1 MLAAEYISNLT
12 RAWINVDQVKLEM
25 CIDKI
30 YSALTSGRLV
40 LTAGNGGSASTASH
54 FVNDWA
60 KGLREK
66 TNSPIQAI
74 CLSDNIAT
82 ITALAND
89 LSYEQIYANQLENY
103 VGLKPILI
111 CISGSGNSA
120 NILNAAKQAKK
131 LGIEVVGLIGFDGGK
146 LIDLCTTYF
155 HCDINDMQIVEDMH
169 LSFGHM
175 VLRRFQ

>member
-1 MLAAEYISNLT
+1 MLAAESISNLT

-60 KGLREK
+60 KGLRER
-66 TNSPIQAI
+66 TNSPIRAI
-74 CLSDNIAT
+74 CLSDNTAT
-82 ITALAND
+82 LTALAND
-89 LSYEQIYANQLENY
+89 VSYDQIFASQLENY

-120 NILNAAKQAKK
+120 NILNAAKQAKT

-146 LIDLCTTYF
+146 LTELCTTYF
-155 HCDINDMQIVEDMH
+155 HCDINDMQIVEDIH

>member
-1 MLAAEYISNLT
+1 MLAAEYISKLT
-12 RAWINVDQVKLEM
+12 RAWLNVDQVKLEL
-25 CIDKI
+25 CIDRI
-30 YSALTSGRLV
+30 YRALINGQLV

-66 TNSPIQAI
+66 TNSPMRAI

-89 LSYEQIYANQLENY
+89 VSYDQIYANQLENY
-103 VGLKPILI
+103 MGLKPILI
-111 CISGSGNSA
+111 CISGSGNST
-120 NILNAAKQAKK
+120 NILSAAVQAKK

-146 LIDLCTTYF
+146 LIELSTSYF